1 MTNASEP
8 TVKSAD
14 RVMQIMELLANRPR
28 RATLSEISQELGIP
42 VSSLHGL
49 LQTMKRRMWLEVDE
63 TNTRFGIGIHALLVG
78 STYTR
83 SDELV
88 ARAGPTLDWLNE
100 TTGETVHYGRL
111 EDSHIVYLAKRDS
124 KYQLRIYSAVG
135 RRIPANAAGLGK
147 AILAECSDDAV
158 RELLDWPLPRM
169 TRNTLVEPADLLRD
183 LATVRAR
190 GYATE
195 IEESDYGLGCVAIA
209 VPGRGRISD
218 AISFAVPTARLDP
231 ERVRKLADLLLQAQH
246 TAARHMVFAPE
257 GRPDGYLRN
266 LENLE

>member
-49 LQTMKRRMWLEVDE
+49 LRTMKRRMWLEADE
-63 TNTRFGIGIHALLVG
+63 TNTRFGIGIQALLVG
-78 STYTR
+78 SSYTR

-88 ARAGPTLDWLNE
+88 ARAGPMLDWLSE

-111 EDSHIVYLAKRDS
+111 EGSHIVYLAKRES

-147 AILAECSDDAV
+147 AILAECSDDVV

-169 TRNTLVEPADLLRD
+169 TRNTLVEPADLFRD

-209 VPGRGRISD
+209 VPGRGRMSD

-231 ERVRKLADLLLQAQH
+231 ERVRQLADLLLQAQDG
-246 TAARHMVFAPE
+246 TAGHLVFPRE
-257 GRPDGYLRN
+257 GHRDGYLRN
-266 LENLE
+266 LD